1 MQEVQ
6 AVHGVY
12 EYVRDGGV
20 VSVLVFFIVGGF
32 KGWWVFAAQLSR
44 ERLLLEQ
51 QRDQFL
57 RERDEWRGLALR
69 ATAMAD
75 KAVDHATIV
84 QKAG

>member
-1 MQEVQ
+1 VQEVQ

-20 VSVLVFFIVGGF
+20 VSVLIFFIVGGF
-32 KGWWVFAAQLSR
+32 KGWWVFGAQLSR
-44 ERLLLEQ
+44 ERVLLET
-51 QRDQFL
+51 QRDQLFKE
-57 RERDEWRGLALR
+57 REEWKSLAMR

-75 KAVDHATIV
+75 KAVDHASIV